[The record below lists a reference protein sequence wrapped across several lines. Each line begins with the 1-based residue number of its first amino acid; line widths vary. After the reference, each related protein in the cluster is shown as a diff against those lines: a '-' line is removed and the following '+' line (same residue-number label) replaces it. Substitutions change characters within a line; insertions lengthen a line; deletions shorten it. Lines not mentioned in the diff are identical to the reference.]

1 MNAHTL
7 VTVHCYAGDA
17 LRVINNMPCYLHH
30 GAPVIIF
37 SPADAPVEITG
48 LICRRA
54 GKRAYIGQD
63 SLDRQLLHLKT
74 ALEYP
79 FDYFLLNDSDSLCIA
94 PEIPPYLYAE
104 FGSMIWS
111 NEIGEPRP
119 HLSALPKIAMH
130 PPYFLSRASLE
141 KMVASAGRVTMHPI
155 TQYIDHYM
163 LQLAYA
169 AGLEHKSFLSKESP
183 AMVKYA
189 NSDDA
194 QSNSIR
200 NHGRVMLHPVK
211 TVEFLERWRTD
222 YRERFP

>member
-1 MNAHTL
+1 MNEHTL
-7 VTVHCYAGDA
+7 ITVHCYAGDA

-79 FDYFLLNDSDSLCIA
+79 FEFFLLNDSDSLCVS
-94 PEIPPYLYAE
+94 PRIPAYLFEESSAVV
-104 FGSMIWS
+104 WS

-130 PPYFLSRASLE
+130 PPYFLRRDSLE
-141 KMVASAGRVTMHPI
+141 AMVASAGRVTMHPI

-163 LQLAYA
+163 LQLVYA
-169 AGLEHKSFLSKESP
+169 AGLGHKSFLSKESP
-183 AMVKYA
+183 GQDVFSD
-189 NSDDA
+189 SDDA
-194 QSNSIR
+194 QSDSIR
-200 NHGRVMLHPVK
+200 WHDRVMLHPVK
-211 TVEFLERWRTD
+211 TVESLERWRSD
-222 YRERFP
+222 YLNRV